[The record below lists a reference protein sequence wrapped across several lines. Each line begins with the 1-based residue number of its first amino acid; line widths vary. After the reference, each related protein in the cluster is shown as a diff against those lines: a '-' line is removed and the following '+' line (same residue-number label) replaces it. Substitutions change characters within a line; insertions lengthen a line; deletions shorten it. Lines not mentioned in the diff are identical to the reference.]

1 MILGAE
7 AVLSTARL
15 IERGETKPQTQND
28 DEATP
33 APKIFREQCAINWT
47 KPVREVHNF
56 IRGRSPIPGA
66 FTHHGG
72 NLLKIYRTRICS
84 QSESGPS
91 GMAMIENDSLKVFA
105 GLGTLEVLELQQEG
119 KKRMFTADFLK
130 GFRTDQPI
138 QLK

>member
-7 AVLSTARL
+7 AVLSTTRL
-15 IERGETKPQTQND
+15 IERGETKPQPQNN

-33 APKIFREQCAINWT
+33 APKIFREHCAIDWT

-56 IRGRSPIPGA
+56 IRGLSPIPGA
-66 FTHHGG
+66 FTHYGE

-84 QSESGPS
+84 DSESGPS
-91 GMAMIENDSLKVFA
+91 GKAMIENDSIKVFT

-119 KKRMFTADFLK
+119 KKRLFTVEFLK
-130 GFRTDQPI
+130 GFRSDQQI